1 MKIKTHLIREF
12 LLYHFFVTRLVKI
25 KVRDALS
32 GFPFHVRMGL
42 QTSIAIFV
50 ATQMETQREMLLA
63 FGDNDR

>member
-12 LLYHFFVTRLVKI
+12 LLYQFFVTRLVKI

-50 ATQMETQREMLLA
+50 ATQMETA
-63 FGDNDR
+63 